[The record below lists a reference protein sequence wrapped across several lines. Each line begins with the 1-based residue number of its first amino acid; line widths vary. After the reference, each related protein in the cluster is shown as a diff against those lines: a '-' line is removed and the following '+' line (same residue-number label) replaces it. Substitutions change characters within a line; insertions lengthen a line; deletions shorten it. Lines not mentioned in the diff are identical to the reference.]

1 MKRNLFPSVVT
12 ILVVMLVAPM
22 ALAVQVSPGN
32 EDADINN
39 DGQVTET
46 ELKFF
51 NRNERGA

>member
-22 ALAVQVSPGN
+22 ALAIQVSPGN
-32 EDADINN
+32 EDADINH